1 MKTMNSYKKGYLK
14 ELEAKRILKRKKKF
28 HTVFRAT
35 STHSPFD
42 IVAISSSKI
51 LLLQVKSGKF
61 SMKKE
66 LERLKAIKVPGSV
79 QKQLWYIQKSW
90 KVVNC

>member
-1 MKTMNSYKKGYLK
+1 MNSYKKGYLK
-14 ELEAKRILKRKKKF
+14 ELEAKRILKRKKEF
-28 HTVFRAT
+28 HTVFRAA

-42 IVAISSSKI
+42 IVAISNSKI

-61 SMKKE
+61 SMRKE
-66 LERLKAIKVPGSV
+66 LKNLKAIRVPESV
-79 QKQLWYIQKSW
+79 EKQLWYLKKEW

>member
-1 MKTMNSYKKGYLK
+1 MTPYKKGYLK

-42 IVAISSSKI
+42 VVAISNSKI

-66 LERLKAIKVPGSV
+66 LKNLKAIRVPASV
-79 QKQLWYIQKSW
+79 EKQLWYLKKEW
-90 KVVNC
+90 KIVNC

>member
-1 MKTMNSYKKGYLK
+1 MTSYKKGYLK
-14 ELEAKRILKRKKKF
+14 ELEAKRILKRRKGF
-28 HTVFRAT
+28 HTVFRAS

-42 IVAISSSKI
+42 IVAISNSKI
-51 LLLQVKSGKF
+51 LFLQVKSGKF

-66 LERLKAIKVPGSV
+66 LKRLKAIKVPDSV
-79 QKQLWYIQKSW
+79 QKQLWYIEKNW

>member
-1 MKTMNSYKKGYLK
+1 M
-14 ELEAKRILKRKKKF
+14 
-28 HTVFRAT
+28 
-35 STHSPFD
+35 
-42 IVAISSSKI
+42 AISGSKI

-66 LERLKAIKVPGSV
+66 LKRLKAIKVPDSV